1 MLTTAGRRNNAEA
14 AASICRRGLLF
25 RSKRQRGRKT
35 GETVDGICAQFALH
49 QVNSRLQSRV
59 RVTTECMELNMP
71 HLCHV
76 VTHEVCRW
84 PRLRLFVSCQLRQS
98 RTRLNTQAVRQGA
111 PHQALA

>member
-1 MLTTAGRRNNAEA
+1 MQRLQHSFADVASCSEA
-14 AASICRRGLLF
+14 SVSVAAKRERLLM
-25 RSKRQRGRKT
+25 
-35 GETVDGICAQFALH
+35 GICVQFALH

-84 PRLRLFVSCQLRQS
+84 PRLRLFVSCRLRQS